1 MCIGRIIGSI
11 ALDSEPRKCMQRRQ
25 RHPENVPM
33 INVRET
39 RVYRSIEVDGSLIP
53 ARLEVPFVVVLMRT
67 CSTSASTATIVR
79 TDHRRRCPP
88 GRETAERQTKRESHR
103 ERGGDQLLLPSRL
116 FRDQGPLGCL

>member
-1 MCIGRIIGSI
+1 
-11 ALDSEPRKCMQRRQ
+11 
-25 RHPENVPM
+25 M

-39 RVYRSIEVDGSLIP
+39 RVYRSIEVDGALIP

-88 GRETAERQTKRESHR
+88 GRETAERQTKRERAIES
-103 ERGGDQLLLPSRL
+103 EEGTNFCCL
-116 FRDQGPLGCL
+116 RDCFVTRDH